1 MNKSFKLSAIL
12 LLLTLSACGWQLRGT
27 GGAATIDRLHVKAN
41 NANSPFVRVLERYL
55 RGSGIELVDSATDA
69 EYSLNIVKEKSKR
82 RTATVSASARI
93 SERLLE
99 EQVEYL
105 VTRPDSSMAIE
116 RSTASVE
123 RIYEYNEDN
132 VLATEDEAQLLKREM
147 YNDLA
152 RQISNRLRHLNKG
165 AASKAPAQN
174 TP

>member
-1 MNKSFKLSAIL
+1 MNKPLRLSVIV
-12 LLLTLSACGWQLRGT
+12 LLLTVSACGWQLRGT
-27 GGAATIDRLHVKAN
+27 GGEPSIARLHLHSTVPGSA
-41 NANSPFVRVLERYL
+41 FTQILERYL
-55 RGSGIELVDSATDA
+55 RGSGIELVDSAGKA
-69 EYSLNIVKEKSKR
+69 EYSLRILEENSKR

-105 VTRPDSSMAIE
+105 VTRPDGSIAIE

-132 VLATEDEAQLLKREM
+132 VLATEDEARLLKNEM

-152 RQISNRLRHLNKG
+152 RQIANRLRHVKRPTADN
-165 AASKAPAQN
+165 AAPTS